1 MTRKFFVALSSVFLL
16 GCNKDIKETLDFQYE
31 RRNIH
36 VGPVFFYR
44 GSMISPDT
52 VFKTD
57 FNTYVRIQSIH
68 VLFSNFYV
76 TTASDTFYTD
86 TLLRKRH
93 FFTATYS
100 GITPAGFMRA
110 GTYTNGGY
118 GYFLG
123 LDSAVNY
130 GTRPESYPDNHPLA
144 NRSIWEKDAGYDIFQ
159 MTGTVTDSSVADS
172 ASITKPFSIRVRNLQ
187 NFKPVNLFQLK
198 NFNIDNQ
205 NRIVFDCYI
214 GLDSVINLYN
224 LYQQPV
230 IGGTSFTLSSQDSM
244 QAIINKL
251 YIDLQ

>member
-1 MTRKFFVALSSVFLL
+1 MTKKILVALLSVLL
-16 GCNKDIKETLDFQYE
+16 IGCNKDIKETLDFQYE
-31 RRNIH
+31 RRNIY

-44 GSMISPDT
+44 GLMVSPDT

-57 FNTYVRIQSIH
+57 FNTYVRIQSVH

-76 TTASDTFYTD
+76 TTATDTFYTD

-93 FFTATYS
+93 FFTATYA
-100 GITPAGFMRA
+100 GITPAGYMRA

-130 GTRPESYPDNHPLA
+130 GTRPESYPENHPLA
-144 NRSIWEKDAGYDIFQ
+144 NRAIWEKDAGYDFFQ
-159 MTGTVTDSSVADS
+159 MIGTVTDSSVADS
-172 ASITKPFSIRVRNLQ
+172 ASRTKPFSIRVRNLQ

-205 NRIVFDCYI
+205 NRIVFECYI

-224 LYQQPV
+224 LYQRPI

-244 QAIINKL
+244 RNIFNKL
-251 YIDLQ
+251 YIDPQ